1 MIENPKNEVL
11 IEENKSLTLGDG
23 NVGPEDT
30 TEFIQISPQKIKLK
44 LRVGQ
49 TSKIRFKVANAK
61 KYPVDLYYLMD
72 LSNSMSDDRDT
83 IVSTL
88 NFLFIPQIIPS
99 CIILYMFGF
108 HLNIIISFSQVKV
121 SKDIVSTIQSITN
134 NYQIGFGSF
143 VDKEVMPY
151 ISLIPKKNCQ
161 QKYCQKPYS
170 FQHQMSLSQDAELF
184 KRRVQNAP
192 ISGNID
198 NPEGGFDALM
208 QVHSNQLKQPL

>member
-88 NFLFIPQIIPS
+88 DFLFIPQIRPS
-99 CIILYMFGF
+99 CISILFMFRF
-108 HLNIIISFSQVKV
+108 HFNLIIFF
-121 SKDIVSTIQSITN
+121 T
-134 NYQIGFGSF
+134 G
-143 VDKEVMPY
+143 
-151 ISLIPKKNCQ
+151 
-161 QKYCQKPYS
+161 
-170 FQHQMSLSQDAELF
+170 
-184 KRRVQNAP
+184 
-192 ISGNID
+192 
-198 NPEGGFDALM
+198 
-208 QVHSNQLKQPL
+208 

>member
-83 IVSTL
+83 IVSKL
-88 NFLFIPQIIPS
+88 DFLFIPHTRPSYYIIDFGIPS
-99 CIILYMFGF
+99 
-108 HLNIIISFSQVKV
+108 
-121 SKDIVSTIQSITN
+121 
-134 NYQIGFGSF
+134 
-143 VDKEVMPY
+143 
-151 ISLIPKKNCQ
+151 
-161 QKYCQKPYS
+161 
-170 FQHQMSLSQDAELF
+170 QHNHFFFTGQ
-184 KRRVQNAP
+184 
-192 ISGNID
+192 G
-198 NPEGGFDALM
+198 
-208 QVHSNQLKQPL
+208 

>member
-11 IEENKSLTLGDG
+11 IEVNKSLTLGDG

-49 TSKIRFKVANAK
+49 TSKIQFKVANAK

-88 NFLFIPQIIPS
+88 DFLFIPQIRP
-99 CIILYMFGF
+99 
-108 HLNIIISFSQVKV
+108 
-121 SKDIVSTIQSITN
+121 
-134 NYQIGFGSF
+134 SF
-143 VDKEVMPY
+143 VVYYLCLDS
-151 ISLIPKKNCQ
+151 ISI
-161 QKYCQKPYS
+161 
-170 FQHQMSLSQDAELF
+170 
-184 KRRVQNAP
+184 
-192 ISGNID
+192 
-198 NPEGGFDALM
+198 
-208 QVHSNQLKQPL
+208 

>member
-1 MIENPKNEVL
+1 MVENPKNEVL
-11 IEENKSLTLGDG
+11 IEENKSLTLADG

-44 LRVGQ
+44 SRVGQ
-49 TSKIRFKVANAK
+49 TSKIQFKVANAK

-88 NFLFIPQIIPS
+88 GFLFIPQSRPCSTLFMFRFHFNLII
-99 CIILYMFGF
+99 
-108 HLNIIISFSQVKV
+108 FSQVKV

-170 FQHQMSLSQDAELF
+170 FQHQMNLSQNTWLF
-184 KRRVQNAP
+184 KQRVKDAT

-208 QVHSNQLKQPL
+208 QVN